1 MHGNITYARLPV
13 VSPGGIPV
21 RATFTTLSEVVCV
34 ARKSIL
40 ASLARA
46 NIRYSHS
53 EGELKDDATY
63 GVLLGAMDGGQ
74 SLLVFLF

>member
-21 RATFTTLSEVVCV
+21 RATFRTLSEVVCV

-40 ASLARA
+40 ARA
-46 NIRYSHS
+46 NIRHSYS
-53 EGELKDDATY
+53 EGEPKDDATD
-63 GVLLGAMDGGQ
+63 GALLGAMDGGQ
-74 SLLVFLF
+74 SLLIFLF